1 MNRMKLNRMEM
12 KKEQD
17 AELDETQQ
25 DANKKLNF
33 PWFSEDLRVNLS
45 VCVSTSRPS
54 FETLTVLYCVG
65 ICNLNQT
72 GWKVWEQKQP
82 HDKEMAHFT
91 KLMAR
96 WISEKHSFYILFIT
110 FLHAILSE

>member
-33 PWFSEDLRVNLS
+33 PWLSEDLRVNLS
-45 VCVSTSRPS
+45 VGVNFKTI
-54 FETLTVLYCVG
+54 FWNFDN
-65 ICNLNQT
+65 I
-72 GWKVWEQKQP
+72 
-82 HDKEMAHFT
+82 
-91 KLMAR
+91 
-96 WISEKHSFYILFIT
+96 ILCRY
-110 FLHAILSE
+110 L